1 MIIIIMPW
9 EVSQFTYPGGVWLVQ
24 PLQPL
29 ITPGDGSRFNSL
41 NSSPSV
47 LQKLQEPPLVSMKN
61 SQPSKLNRKEENTI
75 SYEPLLCISRFEYG
89 IGGNIYPRHS
99 ESHSCVVVMF
109 WTPSNWVPPFIRMP
123 TSQGESEKEEKIG
136 TSPFG
141 RLM

>member
-29 ITPGDGSRFNSL
+29 IKPVNGSRLNSL
-41 NSSPSV
+41 KSSPSV
-47 LQKLQEPPLVSMKN
+47 LQKLQEPSLCKKK

-89 IGGNIYPRHS
+89 IGGNIYPRHP
-99 ESHSCVVVMF
+99 ESHSCAV
-109 WTPSNWVPPFIRMP
+109 WLPPTPLNSLPPLIRMP